1 MTSPVKYSVVV
12 PTLNEKD
19 NIAPLIEAIEASGL
33 TDYEVVI
40 VDENS
45 PDGTYDEAV
54 MIAQE
59 KPFMTPMLNEGNP
72 GLSPSIVQGF
82 SSAQGEFLCCMDGD
96 LQHDIAALPRLFRE
110 LEESYDMVIGSR
122 YVEGGGF
129 KEKWSLS
136 RVIISRTAALMTKFL
151 LKVDVK
157 DPMSG
162 YFLIRKDV
170 FKEIKP
176 RLNPKGFKIMLEL
189 LCLLESSEKKY
200 RITESGIIFGLR
212 IHGESKLSFRVIF
225 QFLQSL
231 LDMRKSIRK
240 NNPVL

>member
-1 MTSPVKYSVVV
+1 MSEGIKYSVVV

-19 NIAPLIEAIEASGL
+19 NIAPLVESIEAAGL
-33 TDYEVVI
+33 SDYEIVI

-45 PDGTYDEAV
+45 PDGTYDEA
-54 MIAQE
+54 MRIAAD
-59 KPFMTPMLNEGNP
+59 KPYLTPMLNEGNP

-82 SSAQGEFLCCMDGD
+82 SRAKGDFLCCMDGD
-96 LQHDIAALPRLFRE
+96 LQHDIAALPRLFKT
-110 LEESYDMVIGSR
+110 LEDNYDMVIGSR

-136 RVIISRTAALMTKFL
+136 RVIISRTAALMTKIL
-151 LKVDVK
+151 LRVTVK

-170 FKEIKP
+170 FNEVKN

-189 LCLLESSEKKY
+189 LFLLENSEKKY

-212 IHGESKLSFRVIF
+212 VHGESKLSFKVIF
-225 QFLQSL
+225 QFLQLLLNLRRSL
-231 LDMRKSIRK
+231 K
-240 NNPVL
+240 NS